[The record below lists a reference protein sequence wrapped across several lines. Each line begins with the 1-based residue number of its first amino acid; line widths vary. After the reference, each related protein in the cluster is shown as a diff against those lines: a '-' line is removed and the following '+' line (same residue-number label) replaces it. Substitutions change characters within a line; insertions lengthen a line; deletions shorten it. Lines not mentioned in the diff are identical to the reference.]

1 MKVECAFVFFIFFS
15 VYIMCFRVRTYVCM
29 YVCESERI
37 CALQQYICCMQGWPG
52 INRVIGSRQ
61 SAIDMQNV
69 HVCVCIYVGVRTRQ
83 AESNDEHNER
93 KHELSLAFYQ

>member
-1 MKVECAFVFFIFFS
+1 
-15 VYIMCFRVRTYVCM
+15 M

-69 HVCVCIYVGVRTRQ
+69 HVCVCVYIYVSVRTRQ

-93 KHELSLAFYQ
+93 KHELSLAFYQWY